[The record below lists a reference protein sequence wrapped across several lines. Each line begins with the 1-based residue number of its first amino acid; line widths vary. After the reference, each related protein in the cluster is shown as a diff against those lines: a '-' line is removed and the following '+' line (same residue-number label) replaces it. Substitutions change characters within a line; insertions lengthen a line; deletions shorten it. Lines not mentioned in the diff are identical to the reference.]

1 GRAVVVAVV
10 RVLGVLLGALAG
22 VRAGVLARVLLEPG
36 GLRGVDDVLRRALLD
51 ALVDRGL
58 EAREVD
64 DEVGVADPAHLRG
77 GELEVVGLR
86 RGRREVGDGD
96 VLAADLLDDVLERV
110 EGREHLEPPVV
121 TASAAAGGAC
131 RDERGAGEG
140 GGGDQGAAGPCG
152 GAVHGPSLRL
162 LENGCQNRF
171 RVTSPTAGYAGRSA
185 PVRASPTRPAP
196 TSHVRGRE
204 HQE

>member
-1 GRAVVVAVV
+1 
-10 RVLGVLLGALAG
+10 
-22 VRAGVLARVLLEPG
+22 
-36 GLRGVDDVLRRALLD
+36 LRGR
-51 ALVDRGL
+51 
-58 EAREVD
+58 
-64 DEVGVADPAHLRG
+64 
-77 GELEVVGLR
+77 ELEVVGLR
-86 RGRREVGDGD
+86 RGRREVRDLD

-110 EGREHLEPPVV
+110 ERREHLESPVV
-121 TASAAAGGAC
+121 TAAAAVAGGAR

-140 GGGDQGAAGPCG
+140 GRGDQGAAAPCG